1 MPFEEEYDI
10 PYGQVSFDKVA
21 LKSLVLQLIT
31 GSIIISNDSKI
42 DITKWAKSMPALYEK
57 RFGKG
62 KVGMNNF
69 KIWAETYAEY
79 LTWYITDEKLEE
91 LGFDNTE
98 ICAICAHDMIEE
110 LTKLPENDYIKG
122 ILMHS
127 KVFNIMTTSEI
138 ENRVAEYERA
148 LEEAIEESNS
158 VEGYENALQS
168 PDNESPLTEEEQDI
182 LDQAVEDAHQEIPTN
197 SATLLVDEATS
208 RFSSAIWYENIQ
220 KKAVILAGVGGIG
233 SYVGFLLARMKPTAM
248 FIYDDDIVETVNMS
262 GQLYG
267 QSDLGRPKVSALAE
281 MIRNYAGYSSVF
293 AISER
298 FTDESEASDIMI
310 CGFDNM
316 AARRLFFNKWVN
328 HVQSKP
334 EEERKDCLFIDGR
347 LTAEEFQVLC
357 IRGDDEY
364 NINRYNNEFLFSD
377 AEADETI
384 CSYKQTTFC
393 ANMIASYMVNLF
405 VNFCANQCEPLI
417 DRDLPFLITY
427 NAETMYLKT
436 EV

>member
-1 MPFEEEYDI
+1 MNEVTTQESLPATMQEAYNSLMESSNEDNVREYNEVGYADI
-10 PYGQVSFDKVA
+10 STFNIILDSIRTGLIASLNIIGLNGVPNTYKIVYCSTDGATGRIFVNEHF
-21 LKSLVLQLIT
+21 KSLV
-31 GSIIISNDSKI
+31 
-42 DITKWAKSMPALYEK
+42 
-57 RFGKG
+57 
-62 KVGMNNF
+62 
-69 KIWAETYAEY
+69 
-79 LTWYITDEKLEE
+79 
-91 LGFDNTE
+91 
-98 ICAICAHDMIEE
+98 
-110 LTKLPENDYIKG
+110 
-122 ILMHS
+122 
-127 KVFNIMTTSEI
+127 
-138 ENRVAEYERA
+138 
-148 LEEAIEESNS
+148 EEAWAIRTGNS
-158 VEGYENALQS
+158 VEEDDGDSISFDLS
-168 PDNESPLTEEEQDI
+168 EEEQAI

-220 KKAVILAGVGGIG
+220 KKTVILAGVGGIG
-233 SYVGFLLARMKPTAM
+233 SYVGFLLARMKPASM
-248 FIYDDDIVETVNMS
+248 FIYDNDIVEAVNMS

-281 MIRNYAGYSSVF
+281 MIRNYAGYSSIF

-316 AARRLFFNKWVN
+316 AARRLFFNKWLR
-328 HVQSKP
+328 HVLSKP
-334 EEERKDCLFIDGR
+334 KEERKNCLFIDGR
-347 LTAEEFQVLC
+347 LAAEEFQVLC
-357 IRGDDEY
+357 IKGDDEY

-405 VNFCANQCEPLI
+405 VNFCANQCNPLI
-417 DRDLPFLITY
+417 DRDLPFLTTY

-436 EV
+436 EI

>member
-1 MPFEEEYDI
+1 MNGEIIIPQEATEAYNSLMESINEDNVHEYNEVGYADLNTTNSVLNNI
-10 PYGQVSFDKVA
+10 RMGLITFLNIIGLDGVPNTYKIVYSCTEGAAGRIFVNEHF
-21 LKSLVLQLIT
+21 KSL
-31 GSIIISNDSKI
+31 
-42 DITKWAKSMPALYEK
+42 
-57 RFGKG
+57 
-62 KVGMNNF
+62 
-69 KIWAETYAEY
+69 
-79 LTWYITDEKLEE
+79 
-91 LGFDNTE
+91 
-98 ICAICAHDMIEE
+98 IEE
-110 LTKLPENDYIKG
+110 
-122 ILMHS
+122 
-127 KVFNIMTTSEI
+127 
-138 ENRVAEYERA
+138 AW
-148 LEEAIEESNS
+148 AIRTGNS
-158 VEGYENALQS
+158 VENNGDSISFELS
-168 PDNESPLTEEEQDI
+168 EEEQAI

-220 KKAVILAGVGGIG
+220 KKTVILAGVGGIG
-233 SYVGFLLARMKPTAM
+233 SYVGFLLARMKPASM
-248 FIYDDDIVETVNMS
+248 FIYDDDIVEAVNMS

-316 AARRLFFNKWVN
+316 AARKLFFNKWLS

-334 EEERKDCLFIDGR
+334 EEERKNCLFIDGR
-347 LTAEEFQVLC
+347 LAAEEFQVLC
-357 IRGDDEY
+357 IKGDDEY
-364 NINRYNNEFLFSD
+364 NINRYSNEYLFSD

-417 DRDLPFLITY
+417 ERDLPFLTTY

>member
-1 MPFEEEYDI
+1 MNEEVTAQESLPATLQEAYNSFIEDLNESTI
-10 PYGQVSFDKVA
+10 PESDNPMENDGD
-21 LKSLVLQLIT
+21 
-31 GSIIISNDSKI
+31 SIISGLS
-42 DITKWAKSMPALYEK
+42 
-57 RFGKG
+57 
-62 KVGMNNF
+62 
-69 KIWAETYAEY
+69 
-79 LTWYITDEKLEE
+79 
-91 LGFDNTE
+91 
-98 ICAICAHDMIEE
+98 
-110 LTKLPENDYIKG
+110 
-122 ILMHS
+122 
-127 KVFNIMTTSEI
+127 
-138 ENRVAEYERA
+138 
-148 LEEAIEESNS
+148 
-158 VEGYENALQS
+158 
-168 PDNESPLTEEEQDI
+168 EEEQAI

-220 KKAVILAGVGGIG
+220 KKTVILAGVGGIG
-233 SYVGFLLARMKPTAM
+233 SYVGFLLARMKPASM
-248 FIYDDDIVETVNMS
+248 FIYDDDIVEAVNMS

-267 QSDLGRPKVSALAE
+267 QSDLGRTKVSALAE

-293 AISER
+293 AINER
-298 FTDESEASDIMI
+298 FTNESEASDIMI

-328 HVQSKP
+328 HVRSKP
-334 EEERKDCLFIDGR
+334 EEERKNCLFIDGR
-347 LTAEEFQVLC
+347 LAAEEFQVLC
-357 IRGDDEY
+357 IKGDDKY

-405 VNFCANQCEPLI
+405 VNFCANQCGPLI
-417 DRDLPFLITY
+417 DRDLPFLTTY

>member
-1 MPFEEEYDI
+1 MNEEVTIPQEVIEAYNSLMESLNENNVHEYNEVGYANLSTFNSILSSIRMGLIASLNIIGLDGVPNTYKI
-10 PYGQVSFDKVA
+10 VYCSTEGIVGRIYVNEYF
-21 LKSLVLQLIT
+21 KSL
-31 GSIIISNDSKI
+31 
-42 DITKWAKSMPALYEK
+42 
-57 RFGKG
+57 
-62 KVGMNNF
+62 
-69 KIWAETYAEY
+69 
-79 LTWYITDEKLEE
+79 
-91 LGFDNTE
+91 
-98 ICAICAHDMIEE
+98 IEE
-110 LTKLPENDYIKG
+110 
-122 ILMHS
+122 
-127 KVFNIMTTSEI
+127 
-138 ENRVAEYERA
+138 AW
-148 LEEAIEESNS
+148 AIRTDNS
-158 VEGYENALQS
+158 VEDDEDDGDSISLELS
-168 PDNESPLTEEEQDI
+168 EEEQAI

-220 KKAVILAGVGGIG
+220 KKTVILAGVGGIG
-233 SYVGFLLARMKPTAM
+233 SYVGFLLARMKPASM
-248 FIYDDDIVETVNMS
+248 FIYDDDIVEAVNMS

-267 QSDLGRPKVSALAE
+267 QSDLGRTKVSALAE

-293 AISER
+293 AINER
-298 FTDESEASDIMI
+298 FTNESEASDIMI

-334 EEERKDCLFIDGR
+334 EEERKNCLFIDGR
-347 LTAEEFQVLC
+347 LAAEEFQVLC
-357 IRGDDEY
+357 IKGDDEY
-364 NINRYNNEFLFSD
+364 NINRYSNEYLFSD

-417 DRDLPFLITY
+417 DRDLPFLTTY

>member
-1 MPFEEEYDI
+1 MNEEVTTPQGAAEAYNSLMESTNEDDVREYNEVGYADLSTLNTVLNSI
-10 PYGQVSFDKVA
+10 RMGFITSLNIISLNGVPNTYKVA
-21 LKSLVLQLIT
+21 YCSTSNTTGRIFINEHFKSLVEETWAIRT
-31 GSIIISNDSKI
+31 G
-42 DITKWAKSMPALYEK
+42 
-57 RFGKG
+57 
-62 KVGMNNF
+62 
-69 KIWAETYAEY
+69 
-79 LTWYITDEKLEE
+79 
-91 LGFDNTE
+91 
-98 ICAICAHDMIEE
+98 
-110 LTKLPENDYIKG
+110 
-122 ILMHS
+122 
-127 KVFNIMTTSEI
+127 
-138 ENRVAEYERA
+138 
-148 LEEAIEESNS
+148 NS
-158 VEGYENALQS
+158 VEDGSDSIGFELS
-168 PDNESPLTEEEQDI
+168 EEEQAI

-220 KKAVILAGVGGIG
+220 KKTIILAGVGGIG
-233 SYVGFLLARMKPTAM
+233 SYVGFLLARMKPASM
-248 FIYDDDIVETVNMS
+248 FIYDNDIVEAVNMS

-267 QSDLGRPKVSALAE
+267 QSDLGRLKVSALAE
-281 MIRNYAGYSSVF
+281 MIRNYAGYSSIF

-316 AARRLFFNKWVN
+316 AARKLFFNKWLS

-334 EEERKDCLFIDGR
+334 EEERKNCLFIDGR
-347 LTAEEFQVLC
+347 LAAEEFQVLC
-357 IRGDDEY
+357 IKGDDEY

-417 DRDLPFLITY
+417 DRDLPFLTTY

>member
-1 MPFEEEYDI
+1 MNEEIATQGDLRATMQETYDSLMESINEDNVREYNEVGLANLSTFNSVLSNIRMGFIASLNVIGLDGVPNTYKI
-10 PYGQVSFDKVA
+10 AYSSTEGVVGRIFVNEHF
-21 LKSLVLQLIT
+21 KSL
-31 GSIIISNDSKI
+31 
-42 DITKWAKSMPALYEK
+42 
-57 RFGKG
+57 
-62 KVGMNNF
+62 
-69 KIWAETYAEY
+69 
-79 LTWYITDEKLEE
+79 
-91 LGFDNTE
+91 
-98 ICAICAHDMIEE
+98 IEE
-110 LTKLPENDYIKG
+110 
-122 ILMHS
+122 
-127 KVFNIMTTSEI
+127 
-138 ENRVAEYERA
+138 AW
-148 LEEAIEESNS
+148 AIRTGNS
-158 VEGYENALQS
+158 VEDDEDDGDSISFELS
-168 PDNESPLTEEEQDI
+168 EEEQAI

-220 KKAVILAGVGGIG
+220 KKTVILAGVGGIG
-233 SYVGFLLARMKPTAM
+233 SYVGFLLARMKPASM
-248 FIYDDDIVETVNMS
+248 FIYDDDIVEAVNMS

-298 FTDESEASDIMI
+298 FTNESEASDIMI

-316 AARRLFFNKWVN
+316 AARKLFFNKWVN

-334 EEERKDCLFIDGR
+334 EEERKNCLFIDGR
-347 LTAEEFQVLC
+347 LAAEEFQVLC
-357 IRGDDEY
+357 IKGDDEY
-364 NINRYNNEFLFSD
+364 NINRYSNEYLFSD
-377 AEADETI
+377 AEADVTI

-417 DRDLPFLITY
+417 DRDLPFLTTY

>member
-1 MPFEEEYDI
+1 
-10 PYGQVSFDKVA
+10 
-21 LKSLVLQLIT
+21 
-31 GSIIISNDSKI
+31 
-42 DITKWAKSMPALYEK
+42 
-57 RFGKG
+57 
-62 KVGMNNF
+62 MN
-69 KIWAETYAEY
+69 
-79 LTWYITDEKLEE
+79 
-91 LGFDNTE
+91 
-98 ICAICAHDMIEE
+98 EE
-110 LTKLPENDYIKG
+110 LTAQEGLPATLQEAYNS
-122 ILMHS
+122 LMGYL
-127 KVFNIMTTSEI
+127 SEVTIPESNNSI
-138 ENRVAEYERA
+138 ENNG
-148 LEEAIEESNS
+148 NS
-158 VEGYENALQS
+158 VSFELS
-168 PDNESPLTEEEQDI
+168 EEEQAI

-220 KKAVILAGVGGIG
+220 EKIVILAGVGGIG
-233 SYVGFLLARMKPTAM
+233 SYVGFLLARMKPASM
-248 FIYDDDIVETVNMS
+248 FIYDDDIVEAVNMS

-267 QSDLGRPKVSALAE
+267 QSDLGRLKVTALAG

-293 AISER
+293 AINEK
-298 FTDESEASDIMI
+298 FTGNSEASDIMI

-316 AARRLFFNKWVN
+316 VARRIFFKKWVN

-334 EEERKDCLFIDGR
+334 EEEKKNCLFIDGR
-347 LTAEEFQVLC
+347 LAAEEFQVLC
-357 IRGDDEY
+357 IKGDDEY

-417 DRDLPFLITY
+417 DRDLPFLTTY

>member
-1 MPFEEEYDI
+1 MNEVTTQESLPATMQEAYNSLMESSNEDNVHEYNEVGHADI
-10 PYGQVSFDKVA
+10 RTFNIILDSIRAGLVA
-21 LKSLVLQLIT
+21 SLNIIGLNGVPNTYKIVYCSTDGATGRIFVNEHFKSLV
-31 GSIIISNDSKI
+31 
-42 DITKWAKSMPALYEK
+42 
-57 RFGKG
+57 
-62 KVGMNNF
+62 
-69 KIWAETYAEY
+69 
-79 LTWYITDEKLEE
+79 
-91 LGFDNTE
+91 
-98 ICAICAHDMIEE
+98 
-110 LTKLPENDYIKG
+110 
-122 ILMHS
+122 
-127 KVFNIMTTSEI
+127 
-138 ENRVAEYERA
+138 
-148 LEEAIEESNS
+148 EEAWAIRTGNS
-158 VEGYENALQS
+158 VEEDDGDSISFDLS
-168 PDNESPLTEEEQDI
+168 EEEQAI

-220 KKAVILAGVGGIG
+220 KKTVILAGVGGIG
-233 SYVGFLLARMKPTAM
+233 SYVGFLLARMKPASM
-248 FIYDDDIVETVNMS
+248 FIYDNDIVEAVNMS

-281 MIRNYAGYSSVF
+281 MIRNYAGYSSIF

-316 AARRLFFNKWVN
+316 AARKLFFNKWLS

-334 EEERKDCLFIDGR
+334 KEERKNCLFIDGR
-347 LTAEEFQVLC
+347 LAAEEFQVLC
-357 IRGDDEY
+357 IKGDDEY

-405 VNFCANQCEPLI
+405 VNFCANQCNPLI
-417 DRDLPFLITY
+417 DRDLPFLTTY

-436 EV
+436 EI

>member
-1 MPFEEEYDI
+1 MNEEIATQEDLRATMQETYDSLIESINEDNVREYNEVGLVNLSTFNSVLSSI
-10 PYGQVSFDKVA
+10 RMGLIASLNVIGLNGVPNTYKIVYYNTEGVA
-21 LKSLVLQLIT
+21 GRFFVNEHFKSL
-31 GSIIISNDSKI
+31 
-42 DITKWAKSMPALYEK
+42 
-57 RFGKG
+57 
-62 KVGMNNF
+62 
-69 KIWAETYAEY
+69 
-79 LTWYITDEKLEE
+79 
-91 LGFDNTE
+91 
-98 ICAICAHDMIEE
+98 IEE
-110 LTKLPENDYIKG
+110 
-122 ILMHS
+122 
-127 KVFNIMTTSEI
+127 
-138 ENRVAEYERA
+138 AW
-148 LEEAIEESNS
+148 AIRTDNS
-158 VEGYENALQS
+158 VEDDEDDGDGDSIGFELS
-168 PDNESPLTEEEQDI
+168 EEEQAI

-220 KKAVILAGVGGIG
+220 KKTVILAGVGGIG
-233 SYVGFLLARMKPTAM
+233 SYVGFLLARMKPASM
-248 FIYDDDIVETVNMS
+248 FIYDDDIVEAVNMS

-267 QSDLGRPKVSALAE
+267 QSDLGRAKVSALAD

-298 FTDESEASDIMI
+298 FTNESEASDIMI

-334 EEERKDCLFIDGR
+334 EDERKNCLFIDGR
-347 LTAEEFQVLC
+347 LAAEEFQVLC
-357 IRGDDEY
+357 IKGDDEY
-364 NINRYNNEFLFSD
+364 NINRYSNEYLFSD

-417 DRDLPFLITY
+417 DRDLPFLTTY

>member
-1 MPFEEEYDI
+1 MNEEVTIPQEATEAYNSLMESLNEDNVREYNEVGYADRSI
-10 PYGQVSFDKVA
+10 LHIVLSNIRMGLIASLNIIGLDGVPNTYKVVYCSTEGVTGRIFVNEHF
-21 LKSLVLQLIT
+21 KNLVEET
-31 GSIIISNDSKI
+31 
-42 DITKWAKSMPALYEK
+42 WA
-57 RFGKG
+57 
-62 KVGMNNF
+62 V
-69 KIWAETYAEY
+69 
-79 LTWYITDEKLEE
+79 
-91 LGFDNTE
+91 
-98 ICAICAHDMIEE
+98 
-110 LTKLPENDYIKG
+110 
-122 ILMHS
+122 
-127 KVFNIMTTSEI
+127 
-138 ENRVAEYERA
+138 RA
-148 LEEAIEESNS
+148 YNS
-158 VEGYENALQS
+158 VEDGGDSIDFELS
-168 PDNESPLTEEEQDI
+168 EEEQAI

-220 KKAVILAGVGGIG
+220 KKTVILAGVGGIG
-233 SYVGFLLARMKPTAM
+233 SYVGFLLARMKPASM
-248 FIYDDDIVETVNMS
+248 FIYDNDIVEAVNMS

-293 AISER
+293 AINER
-298 FTDESEASDIMI
+298 FTNESEASDIMI

-328 HVQSKP
+328 YVQSKP
-334 EEERKDCLFIDGR
+334 KEERKNCLFIDGR
-347 LTAEEFQVLC
+347 LAAEEFQILC
-357 IRGDDEY
+357 TKGDDEY
-364 NINRYNNEFLFSD
+364 NINRYSNEYLFSD

-405 VNFCANQCEPLI
+405 VNFCANQGGPLI
-417 DRDLPFLITY
+417 DRDLPFLTTY

>member
-1 MPFEEEYDI
+1 
-10 PYGQVSFDKVA
+10 
-21 LKSLVLQLIT
+21 
-31 GSIIISNDSKI
+31 
-42 DITKWAKSMPALYEK
+42 
-57 RFGKG
+57 
-62 KVGMNNF
+62 
-69 KIWAETYAEY
+69 
-79 LTWYITDEKLEE
+79 
-91 LGFDNTE
+91 
-98 ICAICAHDMIEE
+98 
-110 LTKLPENDYIKG
+110 
-122 ILMHS
+122 
-127 KVFNIMTTSEI
+127 MTNSEI
-138 ENRVAEYERA
+138 ENRVAESERA
-148 LEEAIEESNS
+148 LEEAIEEFNS
-158 VEGYENALQS
+158 VEENEEALQNLDS
-168 PDNESPLTEEEQDI
+168 DSPLTEEEQAI

-220 KKAVILAGVGGIG
+220 KKTIILAGVGGIG
-233 SYVGFLLARMKPTAM
+233 SYVGFLLARMKPASM

-298 FTDESEASDIMI
+298 FTDKSEASDIMI

-334 EEERKDCLFIDGR
+334 EEEGKNCLFIDGR
-347 LTAEEFQVLC
+347 LAAEEFQVLC
-357 IRGDDEY
+357 IKGDDEY

-417 DRDLPFLITY
+417 DRDLPFLTTY

>member
-1 MPFEEEYDI
+1 MNEEVTIPQEATEAYNSLMESLNEDNVREYNEVGYADLNTFNTVLNNI
-10 PYGQVSFDKVA
+10 RMGLITNLNVIDLDGVPNTYKIVYSCTEGAAGRIFVNEHF
-21 LKSLVLQLIT
+21 KSL
-31 GSIIISNDSKI
+31 
-42 DITKWAKSMPALYEK
+42 
-57 RFGKG
+57 
-62 KVGMNNF
+62 
-69 KIWAETYAEY
+69 
-79 LTWYITDEKLEE
+79 
-91 LGFDNTE
+91 
-98 ICAICAHDMIEE
+98 IEE
-110 LTKLPENDYIKG
+110 
-122 ILMHS
+122 
-127 KVFNIMTTSEI
+127 
-138 ENRVAEYERA
+138 AW
-148 LEEAIEESNS
+148 AIRTVNS
-158 VEGYENALQS
+158 VENNGDSISFELS
-168 PDNESPLTEEEQDI
+168 EEEQAI

-220 KKAVILAGVGGIG
+220 KKTVILAGVGGIG
-233 SYVGFLLARMKPTAM
+233 SFCGFLLARMKPVSM
-248 FIYDDDIVETVNMS
+248 FIYDDDIVESVNMS

-281 MIRNYAGYSSVF
+281 MIRNYADYSSVF
-293 AISER
+293 AIRER
-298 FTDESEASDIMI
+298 FTEESEASDIMI

-316 AARRLFFNKWVN
+316 AARKLFFNKWVN

-334 EEERKDCLFIDGR
+334 EEERKNCLFIDGR
-347 LTAEEFQVLC
+347 LAAEEFQVLC
-357 IRGDDEY
+357 IKGDDEY

-417 DRDLPFLITY
+417 DRDLPFLTTY

>member
-1 MPFEEEYDI
+1 MNEEVTAQESLPATLQEAYNSFIEDLNESTI
-10 PYGQVSFDKVA
+10 PES
-21 LKSLVLQLIT
+21 
-31 GSIIISNDSKI
+31 
-42 DITKWAKSMPALYEK
+42 
-57 RFGKG
+57 
-62 KVGMNNF
+62 
-69 KIWAETYAEY
+69 
-79 LTWYITDEKLEE
+79 
-91 LGFDNTE
+91 DNP
-98 ICAICAHDMIEE
+98 M
-110 LTKLPENDYIKG
+110 ENDGDSISSG
-122 ILMHS
+122 L
-127 KVFNIMTTSEI
+127 SE
-138 ENRVAEYERA
+138 
-148 LEEAIEESNS
+148 
-158 VEGYENALQS
+158 
-168 PDNESPLTEEEQDI
+168 EEEQAI

-220 KKAVILAGVGGIG
+220 KKTVILAGVGGIG
-233 SYVGFLLARMKPTAM
+233 SYVGFLLARMKPASM

-267 QSDLGRPKVSALAE
+267 QSDLGRTKVSALAE

-293 AISER
+293 AINER
-298 FTDESEASDIMI
+298 FTNESEASDIMI

-334 EEERKDCLFIDGR
+334 EEERKNCLFIDGR
-347 LTAEEFQVLC
+347 LAAEEFQVLC
-357 IRGDDEY
+357 IKGDDEY

-405 VNFCANQCEPLI
+405 VNFCANQCELLI
-417 DRDLPFLITY
+417 DRDLPFLTTY